1 MSIMTT
7 DSGLPEAVSVGE
19 LCQMLSLSKRRF
31 YELQKQGVFPDPSAY
46 TLVSRRPIYFAEDI
60 RTCLG
65 VRRRNVGNNG
75 QIVFFY
81 AARSPQQVA
90 LRQAARPTAQPSLP
104 NAERRT
110 ARSPRPQRSQHAE
123 IIDALAA
130 LGVEAT
136 AAQVATAIRETFPSG
151 TVGVDE
157 GEVTR
162 RLYQRIRG
170 RNSADNVQR

>member
-1 MSIMTT
+1 
-7 DSGLPEAVSVGE
+7 
-19 LCQMLSLSKRRF
+19 MLSLSTRRF
-31 YELQKQGVFPDPSAY
+31 YELQNAGVFPRPSAY
-46 TLVSRRPIYFAEDI
+46 LLTSRRPIYFEEDI
-60 RTCLG
+60 RTCLD
-65 VRRRNVGNNG
+65 VRRRNVGING
-75 QIVFFY
+75 QVILFY

-90 LRQAARPTAQPSLP
+90 LRQAARPTAQPSPP

-110 ARSPRPQRSQHAE
+110 ARSPRPQRSQHAV
-123 IIDALAA
+123 IIDTLAA

-162 RLYQRIRG
+162 HLYQRIRA